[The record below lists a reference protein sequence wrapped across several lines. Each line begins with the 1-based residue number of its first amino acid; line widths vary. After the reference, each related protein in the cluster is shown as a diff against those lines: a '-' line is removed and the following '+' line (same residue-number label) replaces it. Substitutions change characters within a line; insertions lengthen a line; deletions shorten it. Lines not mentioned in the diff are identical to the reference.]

1 MLFSALLESQLE
13 VLAQQCAIN
22 IPHIVAYRVN
32 LRSLLLHESK
42 ITQCGASR
50 NDGFLAVERQW

>member
-50 NDGFLAVERQW
+50 NEAS